1 MVKDR
6 LIEFQSLSEK
16 SNGHRNYS
24 DRRASRES
32 AKLLLNEQQTS
43 LESFLN
49 RMTEVRTIVGR
60 LEKWLD
66 EVRILHG
73 ELLLA
78 PATDGDKSKQLRDV
92 VEDFRATSVIAR
104 EKIKKL
110 DHEVNAV
117 SKLHPEESHTTDSRI
132 KRNQI
137 RSLTRALH
145 DVIWKFSEEE
155 EHYKERCKKKITDYL
170 KIQDI
175 SLTDDEISDA
185 IDSGDIFEKTKG
197 ILLAYSEKK
206 ALFEDVKS
214 RRDELFEIEK
224 VIRELGEM
232 FVDLNNLVLSQGEML
247 DRIEAN
253 VEDAVDYAEKAKQ
266 NVKGARELQKK
277 ARKKKIFICILI
289 AVLVLILILLIQ
301 SMVCYFTPIC

>member
-301 SMVCYFTPIC
+301 SM

>member
-6 LIEFQSLSEK
+6 LTEFQTLSGRIVT
-16 SNGHRNYS
+16 NRNTE
-24 DRRASRES
+24 RRVSREN
-32 AKLLLNEQQTS
+32 AHLLADKQQTS

-49 RMTEVRTIVGR
+49 RMTDVRTTVGQ
-60 LEKWLD
+60 LESWLD
-66 EVRILHG
+66 EVRTLHG

-78 PATDGDKSKQLRDV
+78 PATDGEKSRQLRAV
-92 VEDFRATSVIAR
+92 VEDFRATSLVAR
-104 EKIKKL
+104 EKIKRL
-110 DHEVNAV
+110 DHEVNNI
-117 SKLHPEESHTTDSRI
+117 SKLKPEEAHTTDSRI

-145 DVIWKFSEEE
+145 DVIWKFSDEEE
-155 EHYKERCKKKITDYL
+155 QYKERCKKKITDYL

-185 IDSGDIFEKTKG
+185 IDNGDIFEKTKG
-197 ILLAYSEKK
+197 ILLAYSDKK

-266 NVKGARELQKK
+266 NVKGARELQKR
-277 ARKKKIFICILI
+277 ARKKKIIICIVI
-289 AVLVLILILLIQ
+289 AVLILILILLIQ
-301 SMVCYFTPIC
+301 SMVCHFTPIC